1 MKKLAALLLLV
12 PLALF
17 GGLRYDAATDTW
29 HAVGNDPESPYN
41 AQANE
46 LLLERRI
53 AALKAARLAA
63 LSRTNVVSVVVRPG
77 DVSVKGRRVLSKLK
91 IVVALTEMGV
101 WPQVKA
107 WIEERGLYDL
117 YLAAQVFSEAD
128 PHFKEGLK
136 TLQTALRLTDGQVET
151 LLQRC
156 LAEGAQ

>member
-1 MKKLAALLLLV
+1 MKKTIALLLLL

-17 GGLRYDAATDTW
+17 GGLRYDKATDTW
-29 HAVGNDPESPYN
+29 HAVGNNPESPYN

-77 DVSVKGRRVLSKLK
+77 DTTLKGRRVFSKFK
-91 IVVALTEMGV
+91 VVLALTEMGV

-107 WIEERGLYDL
+107 WIESNNLYDL
-117 YLAAQVFSEAD
+117 YLAAQVFSESD
-128 PHFKEGLK
+128 PHFKQGLK
-136 TLQTALRLTDGQVET
+136 TLQTTLELTDEQVENI
-151 LLQRC
+151 LRNC
-156 LAEGAQ
+156 IAQ

>member
-1 MKKLAALLLLV
+1 MKKLTALLLLV

-46 LLLERRI
+46 LLLERRT

-101 WPQVKA
+101 WQQVKA
-107 WIEERGLYDL
+107 YIEQQGLYDL

-128 PHFKEGLK
+128 PHFKQGLAA
-136 TLQTALRLTDGQVET
+136 LQTALKLTDEQVENI
-151 LLQRC
+151 LRNC
-156 LAEGAQ
+156 IAD